1 MKEASDGEPCLSDDA
16 SGYTANTYSTDN
28 ACGSDYS
35 ADGEDVHVCGPY
47 EDPISHSLQV
57 DNLRSLS
64 MCIRCGVT
72 QVQCMLLPCRHICYC
87 EDCAN
92 TARSCTLCRQT
103 FIGTLRIFVG
113 FSLRTKFFPELR

>member
-1 MKEASDGEPCLSDDA
+1 MCFICGVEEAARLSVFDRIFNMPQEASDGEPCLSDDA
-16 SGYTANTYSTDN
+16 SGYSADGDTYSTDN
-28 ACGSDYS
+28 AGGSDYS
-35 ADGEDVHVCGPY
+35 ADGEDVCGPY
-47 EDPISHSLQV
+47 ADPV

-92 TARSCTLCRQT
+92 TARSCPLCR
-103 FIGTLRIFVG
+103 
-113 FSLRTKFFPELR
+113 